1 MSKTILSSDASKKKA
16 LAAVE
21 EMASVVKAT
30 LGPGGNPI
38 IIQRTGQNSDGSPI
52 GPLITKDGVT
62 VAESVDFKD
71 HAMSTIAKAVL
82 QVAKNTVNQAG
93 DGTTTAIV
101 LAEAIFKAG
110 YSQLARGMNGIQLY
124 DELKAIKNEI
134 IAKIDERKI
143 PVGLKDVYNVAKIS
157 ANGEEEIAQIVSDAL
172 EQVGEDGHV
181 TVEDANSRHT
191 ELSVVQGAVYKK
203 GWKSFGPFGT
213 HFVTDKVKD
222 CAQLEKPA
230 VLLYNGK
237 LSELHELAKLMMSV
251 MEVDPQSGQ
260 IQKPVPFLIIASD
273 FSDDV
278 KNMLLANRVQGKLPI
293 VAIKA
298 PFDGSPNAITE
309 ILEDI
314 AVLTGGKVFSKG
326 IRELKD
332 GSSDDLGSCD
342 KVEVG
347 SEETVI
353 FKGAGD
359 EEAILSR
366 VDDLKKGLEIKQ
378 YEFDQEN
385 LRIRIGKLVGG
396 IAIIRAGGETELEML
411 EKKDRIEDA
420 LCAARVAIQ
429 EGILPGG
436 GSTFFEIS
444 KEINTNTIAGKIMQE
459 ALQAPIKQII
469 TNTGLDPAVILHQL
483 GSTELGK
490 GFDARRKVFCNLL
503 ESGIVDPAKVAKSAL
518 ENAVSIAGLLLTT
531 GGAVVLAASSNEG
544 KPNPLA
550 MMGLE

>member
-1 MSKTILSSDASKKKA
+1 MSKTILNADASKRKA
-16 LAAVE
+16 MEAVE

-38 IIQRTGQNSDGSPI
+38 IIQRTGQNPDGSAI

-71 HAMSTIAKAVL
+71 HAKATIAKAVL

-110 YSQLARGMNGIQLY
+110 YSHISQGLNGIQLY
-124 DELKAIKNEI
+124 DELKAIKDDI
-134 IAKIDERKI
+134 ISKIDARKI

-157 ANGEEEIAQIVSDAL
+157 ANGEEEIARIVAEAL
-172 EQVGEDGHV
+172 EKVGEDGHV

-213 HFVTDKVKD
+213 HFVTDKVRD

-230 VLLYNGK
+230 IILYNGK

-251 MEVDPQSGQ
+251 MEVDQQSGQ
-260 IQKPVPFLIIASD
+260 IKNPVPFLIIASD

-278 KNMLLANRVQGKLPI
+278 KNMLLTNRVQGKLPM

-332 GSSDDLGSCD
+332 GTAEDLGSCE

-347 SEETVI
+347 SEETI
-353 FKGAGD
+353 FFKGAGD
-359 EEAILSR
+359 EEEILQR
-366 VDDLKKGLEIKQ
+366 VDDLKRGLEIKQ

-429 EGILPGG
+429 DGILPGG
-436 GSTFFEIS
+436 GSTFHEIS
-444 KEINTNTIAGKIMQE
+444 KTIDTNTIAGKIMRE

-469 TNTGLDPAVILHQL
+469 TNVGLNPEIILHQM
-483 GSTELGK
+483 GFESGK
-490 GFDARRKVFCNLL
+490 GFDARRKIFCDLL
-503 ESGIVDPAKVAKSAL
+503 EAGIVDPAKVAKSAL

-531 GGAVVLAASSNEG
+531 GGAVVLAANENEG
-544 KPNPLA
+544 KPNPFA
-550 MMGLE
+550 GMMG

>member
-1 MSKTILSSDASKKKA
+1 MSKTILNADASKRKA
-16 LAAVE
+16 MEAVE

-38 IIQRTGQNSDGSPI
+38 IIQRTGQNPDGTAI

-71 HAMSTIAKAVL
+71 HAKATIAKAVL

-110 YSQLARGMNGIQLY
+110 YTHISQGLNGIQLY
-124 DELKAIKNEI
+124 DELKAIKDDI
-134 IAKIDERKI
+134 IAKIDARKI

-157 ANGEEEIAQIVSDAL
+157 ANGEEEIARIVAEAL
-172 EQVGEDGHV
+172 EKVGEDGHV

-213 HFVTDKVKD
+213 HFVTDKVRD

-230 VLLYNGK
+230 IILYNGK

-251 MEVDPQSGQ
+251 MEVDQQTGQ
-260 IQKPVPFLIIASD
+260 IKNPVPFLIIASD

-278 KNMLLANRVQGKLPI
+278 KNMLLTNRVQGKLPM

-332 GSSDDLGSCD
+332 GTADDLGSCE
-342 KVEVG
+342 KIEVG
-347 SEETVI
+347 SEETI
-353 FKGAGD
+353 FFKGAGD
-359 EEAILSR
+359 EEEILSR
-366 VDDLKKGLEIKQ
+366 VDDLKRGLEIKQ

-429 EGILPGG
+429 DGILPGG
-436 GSTFFEIS
+436 GSTFHEIS
-444 KEINTNTIAGKIMQE
+444 KTIDTNSIAGKIMRE

-469 TNTGLDPAVILHQL
+469 TNVGLNPEIILHQM
-483 GSTELGK
+483 GFEQGK
-490 GFDARRKVFCNLL
+490 GFDARRKIFCDLL
-503 ESGIVDPAKVAKSAL
+503 EAGIVDPAKVAKSAL

-531 GGAVVLAASSNEG
+531 GGAVVLAANENEG
-544 KPNPLA
+544 KPNPFA
-550 MMGLE
+550 GMMG